1 MNQIAPKKKPN
12 ILLTSDRPH
21 TVYGGPES
29 RRCTAVRPLRHRNN
43 TKTALGPACKT
54 NLPLLKRNS
63 VGRLRSLTF
72 FGQEPDRSLKRVSS
86 ERR

>member
-1 MNQIAPKKKPN
+1 
-12 ILLTSDRPH
+12 
-21 TVYGGPES
+21 
-29 RRCTAVRPLRHRNN
+29 
-43 TKTALGPACKT
+43 
-54 NLPLLKRNS
+54 LLKRNS

>member
-29 RRCTAVRPLRHRNN
+29 RRCTAVKFR
-43 TKTALGPACKT
+43 TAASSDSLYQHLGE
-54 NLPLLKRNS
+54 
-63 VGRLRSLTF
+63 GRQI
-72 FGQEPDRSLKRVSS
+72 G
-86 ERR
+86 